1 LAEANGSQFKFN
13 YLLKKPTFLATC
25 LFGITFI
32 VLENTAANS
41 VSLAQNLLDAAHTQ
55 QTPGRIIAISLAAN
69 TLACLLHTISR
80 KWGIILNNV
89 LGVVKFLILFFIFI
103 IGLIWID
110 RDVAN
115 DNLGIKTSFN
125 RRNTPRLPYRYAE
138 AMVYVIYP
146 YGAFHQINYVRTL
159 VLTAYLYLYLSLLTR
174 LGHIGAQGSEE
185 SIPTGIILWRPY
197 CSYNIHCCNVELC
210 K

>member
-1 LAEANGSQFKFN
+1 MAPCHCVLYPLAKANGSHSKFN

-80 KWGIILNNV
+80 KWGIILNNI
-89 LGVVKFLILFFIFI
+89 LGTVKFLILIFIFI
-103 IGLIWID
+103 IGLVWID
-110 RDVAN
+110 RGVVH
-115 DNLGIKTSFN
+115 DNLSIKTSFN
-125 RRNTPRLPYRYAE
+125 TRNSPRLPYRYAE

-146 YGAFHQINYVRTL
+146 YGAFHQINYVCTL
-159 VLTAYLYLYLSLLTR
+159 VLAACLYNFY
-174 LGHIGAQGSEE
+174 
-185 SIPTGIILWRPY
+185 
-197 CSYNIHCCNVELC
+197 
-210 K
+210 